1 MSRVTNAGPGA
12 ERASELSSNG
22 PGFLYTRARRLLGAA
37 AIRPATEVERRPF
50 VQSTRRTFLA
60 GSGAAALSGA
70 LAGPAGAQQIVRG
83 VFANGDR
90 PLIAFPQKRPLM
102 VLTPRPPQLE
112 TPFSIFDQGVFTPN
126 DAFFVRWH
134 LSEIPT
140 SIDAAQHRI
149 RVGGAVAK
157 PLSLSLGDLR
167 GMPAV
172 EIAAV
177 NQCSGNS
184 RGFFDPRPA
193 GGQWQNGAMGN
204 ARWTGVRLREILDR
218 AGLTT
223 AAKQVQFNGLERP
236 ILPATPDFKKSL
248 DVDVAR
254 GDDVI
259 VAYAMN
265 GQPLPLLNGFPVRLI
280 VPGWYSTYWVKMLS
294 EIAVLDRVDD
304 QFWMKTAYRIPDT
317 PNHSVA
323 PADTGYPTIPINRM
337 VVRSFV
343 TNLTDGQRL
352 KAGPTA
358 VRGIAFDGGSGIRSV
373 ELSLDGG
380 TTWSPAA
387 LEQDY
392 GKYSFRRWNA
402 AVNLAGG
409 KTYALACR
417 AVANDGGTQTA
428 TPIWNPGG
436 YMRNVIQQYAV
447 SVA

>member
-1 MSRVTNAGPGA
+1 MPSSR
-12 ERASELSSNG
+12 RS
-22 PGFLYTRARRLLGAA
+22 
-37 AIRPATEVERRPF
+37 
-50 VQSTRRTFLA
+50 FLA
-60 GSGAAALSGA
+60 ASGAAVLGGA
-70 LAGPAGAQQIVRG
+70 LAAPASAEQIVRG

-112 TPFSIFDQGVFTPN
+112 TPFAVFDQGVFTPN

-134 LSEIPT
+134 LADIPT
-140 SIDAAQHRI
+140 GIDAATHRI
-149 RVGGAVAK
+149 RVGGAVGK
-157 PLSLSLGDLR
+157 PLSISIADLQR
-167 GMPAV
+167 MPAV

-184 RGFFDPRPA
+184 RGFFEPRPA
-193 GGQWQNGAMGN
+193 GGQWQDGAMGN
-204 ARWTGVRLREILDR
+204 ALWRGVRLKDILDR
-218 AGLTT
+218 AGL
-223 AAKQVQFNGLERP
+223 AASAKQVQFHGLDKP
-236 ILPATPDFKKSL
+236 TLPATPDFRKAL

-265 GQPLPLLNGFPVRLI
+265 GKPLPLLNGFPVRLV

-294 EIAVLDRVDD
+294 DITVLDHVDD
-304 QFWMKTAYRIPDT
+304 GFWMKTAYRIPDT
-317 PNHSVA
+317 PKHSVA
-323 PADTGYPTIPINRM
+323 PTDVGFATIPINRM

-343 TNLTDGQRL
+343 TNITDGASL
-352 KAGPTA
+352 KAGRTA
-358 VRGIAFDGGSGIRSV
+358 VRGIAFDGGSGIKSV
-373 ELSLDGG
+373 EVSSDGG
-380 TTWSPAA
+380 ATWTAAA
-387 LEQDY
+387 LEADY

-402 AVNLAGG
+402 VVNLDGG

-417 AVANDGGTQTA
+417 AFGNDGGAQTA

-436 YMRNVIQQYAV
+436 YMRNVIQQYKV